1 VHNRETLLG
10 SSHPATFSGWPHNAI
25 AFGRVTLKMR
35 IVRTAALIFATNVL
49 TAVAL
54 AQNVNVQG
62 HWVSAWSTAVQ
73 TPLAFPG
80 MPPLAAFDNQTIRM
94 VIRPTIGGQRLR
106 IRFSNELGATP
117 LAIGGAH
124 IALVK
129 ENGSIIPGSDRS
141 LTFAGESSVN
151 IPAGAPM
158 LSDPTELA
166 VPAFAEVAVSI
177 FLPKKSAPST
187 FHLLGQHATY
197 ISGPGN
203 FAAAED
209 IQDAK
214 VTKSWYWLAGLEFW
228 TTDKSATVVAFGDSI
243 TDGFGAKEGEYGD
256 WPNQLAKRLAGVK
269 GLPILA
275 VDNEGIGGNR
285 ILYDGAGINALA
297 RLDRDVLS
305 QPGVADLIILEGIN
319 DIGWPHMKPFPA
331 KEGSPSPGNPFAAQ
345 AVTAS
350 DLIQGMKQ
358 IIDRAHEHGIH
369 VFGATM
375 TPYKGADYFTEDGE
389 VVRQAVN
396 QWIRTGKA
404 FDGVFDFDAA
414 VRDPDHPA
422 QFRDDMQSGDHLHP
436 SSAGYKAMAA
446 SINLS
451 SLRAQ

>member
-1 VHNRETLLG
+1 
-10 SSHPATFSGWPHNAI
+10 
-25 AFGRVTLKMR
+25 LKTR
-35 IVRTAALIFATNVL
+35 IVRTAALFFVTTVL
-49 TAVAL
+49 TVVAF
-54 AQNVNVQG
+54 AQDTKVQG
-62 HWVSAWSTAVQ
+62 HWVSAWSTAIH

-80 MPPLAAFDNQTIRM
+80 MPPLATFDNQTIRM

-106 IRFSNELGATP
+106 IRFSNELGSTP

-124 IALVK
+124 IALAK
-129 ENGSIIPGSDRS
+129 ENGSIVPNSDRP
-141 LTFAGESSVN
+141 LTFAGEATVN
-151 IPAGAPM
+151 IPAGAPL
-158 LSDPTELA
+158 LSDPVELS
-166 VPAFAEVAVSI
+166 VPAFAEIAVSI

-203 FAAAED
+203 FTGAED

-228 TTDKSATVVAFGDSI
+228 TTDKSAVVVTFGDSI
-243 TDGFGAKEGEYGD
+243 TDGFGAKENEYGD
-256 WPNQLAKRLAGVK
+256 WPNQLAKRLAEVK
-269 GLPILA
+269 SLSSLA

-305 QPGVADLIILEGIN
+305 QPGVADLIVLEGIN

-331 KEGSPSPGNPFAAQ
+331 KEGSPSLGNPFATQ
-345 AVTAS
+345 AVTAD
-350 DLIQGMKQ
+350 DLIQGLEQ
-358 IIDRAHEHGIH
+358 IIDRAHEHGIRA
-369 VFGATM
+369 FGATM
-375 TPYKGADYFTEDGE
+375 TPYRGADYFSEDGE

-414 VRDPDHPA
+414 VRDPNHPT
-422 QFRDDMQSGDHLHP
+422 QFREDLHSGDHLHP
-436 SSAGYKAMAA
+436 NSAGYKAMAD

-451 SLRAQ
+451 SLQAK

>member
-1 VHNRETLLG
+1 MRTR
-10 SSHPATFSGWPHNAI
+10 I
-25 AFGRVTLKMR
+25 A
-35 IVRTAALIFATNVL
+35 RTAALFFVAFFLAVIAFAQG
-49 TAVAL
+49 
-54 AQNVNVQG
+54 AQVQG

-73 TPLAFPG
+73 APLAFPG
-80 MPPLAAFDNQTIRM
+80 MPPLATFDNQTIRM

-106 IRFSNELGATP
+106 IRFSNELGNTP

-129 ENGSIIPGSDRS
+129 ENGGIIPGSDRP
-141 LTFAGESSVN
+141 LTFAGEPTVN

-158 LSDPTELA
+158 LSDPAELT

-177 FLPKKSAPST
+177 FLPKKSAPTT

-197 ISGPGN
+197 ISGSGD
-203 FAAAED
+203 FVGAEN
-209 IQDAK
+209 IPDAK
-214 VTKSWYWLAGLEFW
+214 VTRSWYWLSALEFW
-228 TTDKSATVVAFGDSI
+228 TADKSATVVAFGDSI
-243 TDGFGAKEGEYGD
+243 TDGFGAKENEYGD
-256 WPNQLAKRLAGVK
+256 WPNQLAKRLAGVE

-285 ILYDGAGINALA
+285 ILYDGAGINSLA

-305 QPGVADLIILEGIN
+305 QPGVADLIVLEGIN

-331 KEGSPSPGNPFAAQ
+331 KDGSPSPGNPFAAQ
-345 AVTAS
+345 AVTAGE
-350 DLIQGMKQ
+350 LIQGMKQ
-358 IIDRAHEHGIH
+358 IIDRAHEHGIR

-389 VVRQAVN
+389 VARQAVN

-414 VRDPDHPA
+414 VRDPNHPE
-422 QFRDDMQSGDHLHP
+422 QFREDLQSGDHLHP
-436 SSAGYKAMAA
+436 NSAGYKAMAA

-451 SLRAQ
+451 LLRAK

>member
-1 VHNRETLLG
+1 
-10 SSHPATFSGWPHNAI
+10 
-25 AFGRVTLKMR
+25 
-35 IVRTAALIFATNVL
+35 
-49 TAVAL
+49 
-54 AQNVNVQG
+54 
-62 HWVSAWSTAVQ
+62 
-73 TPLAFPG
+73 
-80 MPPLAAFDNQTIRM
+80 M

-106 IRFSNELGATP
+106 IRFSNELGSTP

-124 IALVK
+124 IALAK
-129 ENGSIIPGSDRS
+129 ENGSIVPNSDRP
-141 LTFAGESSVN
+141 LTFAGEATVN
-151 IPAGAPM
+151 IPAGAPL
-158 LSDPTELA
+158 LSDPVELS
-166 VPAFAEVAVSI
+166 VPAFAEIAVSI

-203 FAAAED
+203 FTGAED

-228 TTDKSATVVAFGDSI
+228 TTDKSAVVVTFGDSI
-243 TDGFGAKEGEYGD
+243 TDGFGAKENEYGD
-256 WPNQLAKRLAGVK
+256 WPNQLAKRLAEVK
-269 GLPILA
+269 SLSSLA

-305 QPGVADLIILEGIN
+305 QPGVADLIVLEGIN

-331 KEGSPSPGNPFAAQ
+331 KEGSPSLGNPFATQ
-345 AVTAS
+345 AVTAD
-350 DLIQGMKQ
+350 DLIQGLEQ
-358 IIDRAHEHGIH
+358 IIDRAHEHGIRA
-369 VFGATM
+369 FGATM
-375 TPYKGADYFTEDGE
+375 TPYRGADYFSEDGE

-414 VRDPDHPA
+414 VRDPNHPT
-422 QFRDDMQSGDHLHP
+422 QFREDLHSGDHLHP
-436 SSAGYKAMAA
+436 NSAGYKAMAD

-451 SLRAQ
+451 SLQAK

>member
-1 VHNRETLLG
+1 MKT
-10 SSHPATFSGWPHNAI
+10 
-25 AFGRVTLKMR
+25 R
-35 IVRTAALIFATNVL
+35 IVRTAALFFVTTVL
-49 TAVAL
+49 TVVAF
-54 AQNVNVQG
+54 AQDTKVQG
-62 HWVSAWSTAVQ
+62 HWVSAWSTAIH

-80 MPPLAAFDNQTIRM
+80 MPPLATFDNQTIRM

-106 IRFSNELGATP
+106 IRFSNELGSTP

-124 IALVK
+124 IALAK
-129 ENGSIIPGSDRS
+129 ENGSIVPNSDRP
-141 LTFAGESSVN
+141 LTFAGEATVN
-151 IPAGAPM
+151 IPAGAPL
-158 LSDPTELA
+158 LSDPVELS
-166 VPAFAEVAVSI
+166 VPAFAEIAVSI

-203 FAAAED
+203 FTGAED

-228 TTDKSATVVAFGDSI
+228 TTDKSAVVVTFGDSI
-243 TDGFGAKEGEYGD
+243 TDGFGAKENEYGD
-256 WPNQLAKRLAGVK
+256 WPNQLAKRLAEVK
-269 GLPILA
+269 SLSSLA

-305 QPGVADLIILEGIN
+305 QPGVADLIVLEGIN

-331 KEGSPSPGNPFAAQ
+331 KEGSPSLGNPFATQ
-345 AVTAS
+345 AVTAD
-350 DLIQGMKQ
+350 DLIQGLEQ
-358 IIDRAHEHGIH
+358 IIDRAHEHGIRA
-369 VFGATM
+369 FGATM
-375 TPYKGADYFTEDGE
+375 TPYRGADYFSEDGE

-414 VRDPDHPA
+414 VRDPNHPT
-422 QFRDDMQSGDHLHP
+422 QFREDLHSGDHLHP
-436 SSAGYKAMAA
+436 NSAGYKAMAD

-451 SLRAQ
+451 SLQAK

>member
-1 VHNRETLLG
+1 
-10 SSHPATFSGWPHNAI
+10 
-25 AFGRVTLKMR
+25 
-35 IVRTAALIFATNVL
+35 
-49 TAVAL
+49 
-54 AQNVNVQG
+54 
-62 HWVSAWSTAVQ
+62 
-73 TPLAFPG
+73 
-80 MPPLAAFDNQTIRM
+80 MPPLATFDNQTIRM

-106 IRFSNELGATP
+106 IRFSNELGSTP

-124 IALVK
+124 IALAK
-129 ENGSIIPGSDRS
+129 ENGSIVPNSDRP
-141 LTFAGESSVN
+141 LTFAGEATVN
-151 IPAGAPM
+151 IPAGAPL
-158 LSDPTELA
+158 LSDPVELS
-166 VPAFAEVAVSI
+166 VPAFAEIAVSI

-203 FAAAED
+203 FTGAED

-228 TTDKSATVVAFGDSI
+228 TTDKSAVVVTFGDSI
-243 TDGFGAKEGEYGD
+243 TDGFGAKENEYGD
-256 WPNQLAKRLAGVK
+256 WPNQLAKRLAEVK
-269 GLPILA
+269 SLSSLA

-305 QPGVADLIILEGIN
+305 QPGVADLIVLEGIN

-331 KEGSPSPGNPFAAQ
+331 KEGSPSLGNPFATQ
-345 AVTAS
+345 AVTAD
-350 DLIQGMKQ
+350 DLIQGLEQ
-358 IIDRAHEHGIH
+358 IIDRAHEHGIRA
-369 VFGATM
+369 FGATM
-375 TPYKGADYFTEDGE
+375 TPYRGADYFSEDGE

-414 VRDPDHPA
+414 VRDPNHPT
-422 QFRDDMQSGDHLHP
+422 QFREDLHSGDHLHP
-436 SSAGYKAMAA
+436 NSAGYKAMAD

-451 SLRAQ
+451 SLQAK